1 METPLQIRAMN
12 LSLTAQMVAALE
24 RATDKPDW
32 LIDRLQAVKTAGPP
46 FSLKLS
52 NQESTALEE
61 LCAMNIRFDTD
72 GNVLPE
78 HVPLDELST
87 MVMENY

>member
-1 METPLQIRAMN
+1 MQIT
-12 LSLTAQMVAALE
+12 LTLPMLEALE

-32 LIDRLQAVKTAGPP
+32 LVERLARLRTEGEP
-46 FSLKLS
+46 FLLALR

-61 LCAMNIRFDTD
+61 LCAMNIRFDRE

-78 HVPLDELST
+78 HRSLDQLSLL
-87 MVMENY
+87 VMQNY

>member
-1 METPLQIRAMN
+1 MN